1 MIPLPN
7 KTICYIKMKVLPS
20 FIFLLIC
27 FCLGFAD
34 DEVVTSLDV
43 DSFDAFLETH
53 SDVVVKFYAPV
64 RVEIII

>member
-1 MIPLPN
+1 
-7 KTICYIKMKVLPS
+7 MKILPS

-43 DSFDAFLETH
+43 DSFDVFLETH